1 MFSLLFSLDFHLL
14 HSSFLCFHLLIFF
27 LYLVCYMFIL
37 YSFFHVLYV
46 CFNFKILQHLID
58 VFNGNG
64 LMMLWCYS
72 VETFLIYLLLN
83 NIPY

>member
-1 MFSLLFSLDFHLL
+1 
-14 HSSFLCFHLLIFF
+14 
-27 LYLVCYMFIL
+27 MFIL